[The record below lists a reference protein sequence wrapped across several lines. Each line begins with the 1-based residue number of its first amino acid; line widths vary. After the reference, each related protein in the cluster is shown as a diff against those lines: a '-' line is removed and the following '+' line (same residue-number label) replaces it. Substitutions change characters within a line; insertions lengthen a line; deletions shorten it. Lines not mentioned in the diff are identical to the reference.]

1 MPVNPEFPLIV
12 SPSPDVARTRTW
24 ALATTVALIVL
35 GLLWELWLAPLP
47 GGSGGKLAV
56 KVLPLVLALPGLARL
71 RMPTY
76 RWLSLCIW
84 LYMAEGLVRA
94 YSDTGLSA
102 YLAALEV
109 VLSLAVFL
117 ACAAHVRARLRAAP
131 AGADAPGP

>member
-1 MPVNPEFPLIV
+1 MSVNQAV
-12 SPSPDVARTRTW
+12 SITVPPSPDVARTRRW
-24 ALATTVALIVL
+24 ALASTGTLIVL

-102 YLAALEV
+102 TLAGLEV

-131 AGADAPGP
+131 AGADTPRP